1 MNLYGGCK
9 EKGLKIMEPR
19 TVNYR
24 KSFVY
29 ATDDPIRASIYSVK
43 GGNLIFLDFLYI
55 FC

>member
-1 MNLYGGCK
+1 MNLYRGCK
-9 EKGLKIMEPR
+9 EKSLKIMEPR
-19 TVNYR
+19 TVNHG

-29 ATDDPIRASIYSVK
+29 AIDDSIRASIYSVK